1 MEGLPTPHNNLFQL
15 AMSHLPNARSL
26 IETNFSPEVL
36 QEIDLDSLQIEPC
49 DFVDTKLREKQSDLL
64 LSARLREPQ
73 GSPIGKASSVYVYV
87 LFEHKSEP
95 DQLTV
100 LQLLTYIVRFWEKC
114 ARDGDR
120 LHPILPLVVYHGSSP
135 WTVARQIEDL
145 VACPAALADYQVRFR
160 FPLLDLG
167 RLPDEEIR
175 GVPILQSVLQ
185 LLKYGR
191 GPELPDRYADILR
204 ILASV
209 LSEQNVRTWLEAF
222 GVYVMGVNRFMSLEE
237 MYRIVQ
243 SVFPTQIEPGSIA
256 DRLIKQGEEKGR
268 EEGREEGREQGVE
281 KGLIIGKV
289 QTLQELIGDQ
299 VSPIEKLLAL
309 NIQQLER
316 TLLGLQ
322 ERLRHRQ

>member
-1 MEGLPTPHNNLFQL
+1 
-15 AMSHLPNARSL
+15 
-26 IETNFSPEVL
+26 
-36 QEIDLDSLQIEPC
+36 
-49 DFVDTKLREKQSDLL
+49 
-64 LSARLREPQ
+64 
-73 GSPIGKASSVYVYV
+73 
-87 LFEHKSEP
+87 
-95 DQLTV
+95 
-100 LQLLTYIVRFWEKC
+100 
-114 ARDGDR
+114 
-120 LHPILPLVVYHGSSP
+120 
-135 WTVARQIEDL
+135 
-145 VACPAALADYQVRFR
+145 LADYQVRFR
-160 FPLLDLG
+160 FPFLDLG

-237 MYRIVQ
+237 MDRIVQ

-268 EEGREEGREQGVE
+268 EEGREQGREQGREEGVE

-322 ERLRHRQ
+322 ERLRQRQ